1 MSTQVKEKQDELFEA
16 EDRVEAVEVEIETP
30 EESAAETV
38 AEPEPEPEQPSDEEH
53 KSKVSDTKRR
63 IDQLT
68 KKMREAERREEE
80 AIRYAQARQAEAES
94 LQARLNDLDQFAQTQ
109 FRENVDTQLEDAKN
123 QMRQALSIG
132 DSEQAVAAQERIA
145 QLTVSKQA
153 PTAPEPANA
162 PSTAA
167 PEPSQAPPAPR
178 PRDPR
183 AERWADENDWFG
195 KDQAMTYA
203 AFGIHKELVE
213 KKRLDPKTE
222 DYYTAL
228 DEAMRREFPHK
239 FEDPGVEEE
248 RKPIQNVASASRTA
262 KKSGSKKVRLT
273 EREVAIA
280 KKLGVPLEEYAK
292 YVKR

>member
-1 MSTQVKEKQDELFEA
+1 MSTQMKEKQDELFEA
-16 EDRVEAVEVEIETP
+16 EERVEAVEVEIEAPADSTDDSAP
-30 EESAAETV
+30 VEQVEES
-38 AEPEPEPEQPSDEEH
+38 SDEEH
-53 KSKVSDTKRR
+53 KSKVSDTKAR
-63 IDQLT
+63 IDRLT

-80 AIRYAQARQAEAES
+80 AIRYAQARQAEAEQLKS
-94 LQARLNDLDQFAQTQ
+94 RLNDLDQFAQTQ
-109 FRENVDTQLEDAKN
+109 FHERVDTQLEDAKN

-153 PTAPEPANA
+153 PV
-162 PSTAA
+162 A
-167 PEPSQAPPAPR
+167 PEPSTAPPTEAQAPPAQAPR
-178 PRDPR
+178 RRDPR
-183 AERWADENDWFG
+183 AEQWAEENEWFG

-203 AFGIHKELVE
+203 AFGIHKQLVE
-213 KKRLDPKTE
+213 NKGLDPKSE

-228 DEAMRREFPHK
+228 DEAVRREFPHK

>member
-30 EESAAETV
+30 EDAASEPV
-38 AEPEPEPEQPSDEEH
+38 AAQEPEQASDEEH
-53 KSKVSDTKRR
+53 KSKVSDTKKR

-109 FRENVDTQLEDAKN
+109 FKENVDTQLEDAKN

-153 PTAPEPANA
+153 PVAAEPAPAA
-162 PSTAA
+162 PSAA
-167 PEPSQAPPAPR
+167 EAPAPQAPR
-178 PRDPR
+178 RRDPR
-183 AERWADENDWFG
+183 AERWADENEWFG

-203 AFGIHKELVE
+203 AFGIHKDLVE
-213 KKRLDPKTE
+213 NKRLDPKSE

-228 DEAMRREFPHK
+228 DEAVRREFPHK

>member
-16 EDRVEAVEVEIETP
+16 EDRVEAVEVEVETP
-30 EESAAETV
+30 EEQS
-38 AEPEPEPEQPSDEEH
+38 AEPSAEQEPAQPAEEEH
-53 KSKVSDTKRR
+53 RGRVSDTQKR

-80 AIRYAQARQAEAES
+80 AIRYAQARQTEAES

-153 PTAPEPANA
+153 PTAPEPA
-162 PSTAA
+162 PAA
-167 PEPSQAPPAPR
+167 PAAAAAPSQAAAPR
-178 PRDPR
+178 RRDPR
-183 AERWADENDWFG
+183 AERWADENEWFG
-195 KDQAMTYA
+195 KDNAMTYA

-213 KKRLDPKTE
+213 KKKLDPKTE

>member
-30 EESAAETV
+30 EEQS
-38 AEPEPEPEQPSDEEH
+38 AEPTAEQEPAQPAEEEH
-53 KSKVSDTKRR
+53 RGRVSDTQKR

-80 AIRYAQARQAEAES
+80 AIRYAQARQTEAES

-153 PTAPEPANA
+153 PTAPEPAQ
-162 PSTAA
+162 AA
-167 PEPSQAPPAPR
+167 PAAAAAPSQAAAPR
-178 PRDPR
+178 RRDPR
-183 AERWADENDWFG
+183 AERWADENEWFG
-195 KDQAMTYA
+195 RDNAMTYA

-213 KKRLDPKTE
+213 KKKLDPKTE
-222 DYYTAL
+222 DYTAL

>member
-1 MSTQVKEKQDELFEA
+1 MSTQMKEKQDELFEA
-16 EDRVEAVEVEIETP
+16 EERVEAVEVEIEAPADSTDDTATVEQV
-30 EESAAETV
+30 EES
-38 AEPEPEPEQPSDEEH
+38 SDEEH
-53 KSKVSDTKRR
+53 KSKVSDTKAR
-63 IDQLT
+63 IDRLT

-80 AIRYAQARQAEAES
+80 AIRYAQARQAEAEQLKS
-94 LQARLNDLDQFAQTQ
+94 RLNDLDQFAQTQ
-109 FRENVDTQLEDAKN
+109 FHERVDTQLEDAKN

-145 QLTVSKQA
+145 QLTVSKQD
-153 PTAPEPANA
+153 PVSPE
-162 PSTAA
+162 PSTAPPTEA
-167 PEPSQAPPAPR
+167 QAPAAQPPR
-178 PRDPR
+178 RRDPR
-183 AERWADENDWFG
+183 AEQWAEENEWFG

-203 AFGIHKELVE
+203 AFGIHKQLVE
-213 KKRLDPKTE
+213 NKGLDPKSE

-228 DEAMRREFPHK
+228 DEAVRREFPHK

>member
-16 EDRVEAVEVEIETP
+16 EDRVEAVEVEVETP
-30 EESAAETV
+30 EEQSEEPTAEQAPPQP
-38 AEPEPEPEQPSDEEH
+38 AEEEH
-53 KSKVSDTKRR
+53 RGRVSDTQKR

-80 AIRYAQARQAEAES
+80 AIRYAQARQTEAES

-153 PTAPEPANA
+153 PTAPEPAQ
-162 PSTAA
+162 AA
-167 PEPSQAPPAPR
+167 PAAAAAPSQAAAPR
-178 PRDPR
+178 RRDPR
-183 AERWADENDWFG
+183 AERWADENEWFG
-195 KDQAMTYA
+195 KDNAMTYA

-213 KKRLDPKTE
+213 KKKLDPKTE

>member
-1 MSTQVKEKQDELFEA
+1 MSTQMKEKQDELFEA
-16 EDRVEAVEVEIETP
+16 EERVEAVEVEIEAPADSTDDSAP
-30 EESAAETV
+30 VEQVEES
-38 AEPEPEPEQPSDEEH
+38 SDEEH
-53 KSKVSDTKRR
+53 KSKVSDTKAR
-63 IDQLT
+63 IDRLT

-80 AIRYAQARQAEAES
+80 AIRYAQARQAEAEQLKS
-94 LQARLNDLDQFAQTQ
+94 RLNDLDQFAQTQ
-109 FRENVDTQLEDAKN
+109 FHERVDTQLEDAKN

-153 PTAPEPANA
+153 PV
-162 PSTAA
+162 A
-167 PEPSQAPPAPR
+167 PEPSTAPPTEAQAPAAQAPR
-178 PRDPR
+178 RRDPR
-183 AERWADENDWFG
+183 AEQWAEENEWFG

-203 AFGIHKELVE
+203 AFGIHKQLVE
-213 KKRLDPKTE
+213 NKGLDPKSE

-228 DEAMRREFPHK
+228 DEAVRREFPHK

>member
-1 MSTQVKEKQDELFEA
+1 MKEKQDELFEA
-16 EDRVEAVEVEIETP
+16 EERVEAVEVEIEAPADSTDDTATVEQV
-30 EESAAETV
+30 EES
-38 AEPEPEPEQPSDEEH
+38 SDEEH
-53 KSKVSDTKRR
+53 KSKVSDTKAR
-63 IDQLT
+63 IDRLT

-80 AIRYAQARQAEAES
+80 AIRYAQARQAEAEQLKS
-94 LQARLNDLDQFAQTQ
+94 RLNDLDQFAQTQ
-109 FRENVDTQLEDAKN
+109 FHERVDTQLEDAKN

-153 PTAPEPANA
+153 PV
-162 PSTAA
+162 A
-167 PEPSQAPPAPR
+167 PEPSTAPPTEAQAPAAQPPR
-178 PRDPR
+178 RRDPR
-183 AERWADENDWFG
+183 AEQWAEENEWFG

-203 AFGIHKELVE
+203 AFGIHKQLVE
-213 KKRLDPKTE
+213 NKGLDPKSE

-228 DEAMRREFPHK
+228 DEAVRREFPHK

>member
-1 MSTQVKEKQDELFEA
+1 MSTQMKEKQDELFEA
-16 EDRVEAVEVEIETP
+16 EERVEAVEVEIEAPADSTDDTATVEQV
-30 EESAAETV
+30 EES
-38 AEPEPEPEQPSDEEH
+38 SDEEH
-53 KSKVSDTKRR
+53 KSKVSDTKAR
-63 IDQLT
+63 IDRLT

-80 AIRYAQARQAEAES
+80 AIRYAQARQAEAEQLKS
-94 LQARLNDLDQFAQTQ
+94 RLNDLDQFAQTQ
-109 FRENVDTQLEDAKN
+109 FHERVDTQLEDAKN

-153 PTAPEPANA
+153 PV
-162 PSTAA
+162 A
-167 PEPSQAPPAPR
+167 PEPSTAPPTEAQAPAAQPPR
-178 PRDPR
+178 RRDPR
-183 AERWADENDWFG
+183 AEQWAEENEWFG

-203 AFGIHKELVE
+203 AFGIHKQLVE
-213 KKRLDPKTE
+213 NKGLDPKSE

-228 DEAMRREFPHK
+228 DEAVRREFPHK

>member
-1 MSTQVKEKQDELFEA
+1 MKEKQDELFEA
-16 EDRVEAVEVEIETP
+16 EERVEAVEVEIEAPADSTDDSAP
-30 EESAAETV
+30 VEQVEES
-38 AEPEPEPEQPSDEEH
+38 SDEEH
-53 KSKVSDTKRR
+53 KSKVSDTKAR
-63 IDQLT
+63 IDRLT

-80 AIRYAQARQAEAES
+80 AIRYAQARQAEAEQLKS
-94 LQARLNDLDQFAQTQ
+94 RLNDLDQFAQTQ
-109 FRENVDTQLEDAKN
+109 FHERVDTQLEDAKN

-153 PTAPEPANA
+153 PV
-162 PSTAA
+162 A
-167 PEPSQAPPAPR
+167 PEPSTAPPTEAQAPPAQAPR
-178 PRDPR
+178 RRDPR
-183 AERWADENDWFG
+183 AEQWAEENEWFG

-203 AFGIHKELVE
+203 AFGIHKQLVE
-213 KKRLDPKTE
+213 NKGLDPKSE

-228 DEAMRREFPHK
+228 DEAVRREFPHK

>member
-1 MSTQVKEKQDELFEA
+1 MSTQMKEKQDELFEA
-16 EDRVEAVEVEIETP
+16 EERVEAVEVEIEAPADSTDDTATVEQV
-30 EESAAETV
+30 EES
-38 AEPEPEPEQPSDEEH
+38 SDEEH
-53 KSKVSDTKRR
+53 KSKVSDTKAR
-63 IDQLT
+63 IDRLT

-80 AIRYAQARQAEAES
+80 AIRYAQARQAEAEQLKS
-94 LQARLNDLDQFAQTQ
+94 RLNDLDQFAQTQ
-109 FRENVDTQLEDAKN
+109 FHERVDTQLEDAKN

-153 PTAPEPANA
+153 PV
-162 PSTAA
+162 A
-167 PEPSQAPPAPR
+167 PEPSTAPPTEAQAPPAQAPR
-178 PRDPR
+178 RRDPR
-183 AERWADENDWFG
+183 AEQWAEENEWFG

-203 AFGIHKELVE
+203 AFGIHKQLVE
-213 KKRLDPKTE
+213 NKGLDPKSE

-228 DEAMRREFPHK
+228 DEAVRREFPHK

>member
-1 MSTQVKEKQDELFEA
+1 MSTQMKEKQDELFEA
-16 EDRVEAVEVEIETP
+16 EERVEAVEVEIEAPADSTDDSAP
-30 EESAAETV
+30 VEQVEES
-38 AEPEPEPEQPSDEEH
+38 SDEEH
-53 KSKVSDTKRR
+53 KSKVSDTKAR
-63 IDQLT
+63 IDRLT

-80 AIRYAQARQAEAES
+80 AIRYAQARQAEAEQLKS
-94 LQARLNDLDQFAQTQ
+94 RLNDLDQFAQTQ
-109 FRENVDTQLEDAKN
+109 FHERVDTQLEDAKN

-153 PTAPEPANA
+153 PV
-162 PSTAA
+162 A
-167 PEPSQAPPAPR
+167 PEPSTAPPAEAQAPAAQPPR
-178 PRDPR
+178 RRDPR
-183 AERWADENDWFG
+183 AEQWAEENEWFG

-203 AFGIHKELVE
+203 AFGIHKQLVE
-213 KKRLDPKTE
+213 NKGLDPKSE

-228 DEAMRREFPHK
+228 DEAVRREFPHK